1 MTRYLEILGQSVPV
15 PDPDSVAILSSQY
28 RAVAT
33 TIGVTKSQLAGIGT
47 AQAQAVWAGQAASAF
62 SRKLG
67 ELPGQLEQAW
77 QSYNTVA
84 WALSGYASALR
95 PVVAALSSLAY
106 QAEEAE
112 GTLRATVSA
121 RNQVISQGHDP
132 VATGWNTRLWEAQAE
147 VGQVGRRLSAL
158 LAELEGLSAQCVRAI
173 QQAEHEGI
181 SNNLISDFDRYIVQ
195 DGRVV
200 LDDGGKALRFVG
212 TVADDLLVKPFTDLP
227 GLLKQWAEHP
237 DWQTFG
243 ALLADYAAVIGII
256 AFFIPGGALLTP
268 ALLAMSAVAVGS
280 ETVAAASHE
289 KDSSWTDVAFGAA
302 LIGLPMA
309 RGVLGGGVDASDSL
323 MRDAVDQG
331 DLGQLKGLVDGSDAQ
346 VSASALWNDGVKSYF
361 SLDGGAPDA
370 GQAGPGLIDTL
381 KGEAYSYLHF
391 GADGYT
397 HSPAAAMFQHLQWV
411 DDRAGD
417 GLVVGQNW
425 VDQKGHGS

>member
-33 TIGVTKSQLAGIGT
+33 TIGDTKSQLAGIGT

-121 RNQVISQGHDP
+121 RNQVIAQGHDP

-147 VGQVGRRLSAL
+147 VGQMGRRLSAL
-158 LAELEGLSAQCVRAI
+158 LAELEGLSAQCVREI
-173 QQAEHEGI
+173 QRAEHEGI
-181 SNNLISDFDRYIVQ
+181 SNNLISDFQRYVVQ
-195 DGRVV
+195 NGRVV
-200 LDDGGKALRFVG
+200 LDDDAKALRFVG

-227 GLLKQWAEHP
+227 GLLEQWMEHP

-243 ALLADYAAVIGII
+243 ALLADYAAVIGLIV
-256 AFFIPGGALLTP
+256 FFIPGADLLTP

-280 ETVAAASHE
+280 ETVAAATHE
-289 KDSSWTDVAFGAA
+289 KDSSWTDVAFGVAGLGLAGAGGA
-302 LIGLPMA
+302 LS
-309 RGVLGGGVDASDSL
+309 RGVDIGGADATVSDNT
-323 MRDAVDQG
+323 
-331 DLGQLKGLVDGSDAQ
+331 
-346 VSASALWNDGVKSYF
+346 LWDDGVKNF
-361 SLDGGAPDA
+361 FNLDSGAPD
-370 GQAGPGLIDTL
+370 P
-381 KGEAYSYLHF
+381 GEADQSVLANLKEQANSFVHL
-391 GADGYT
+391 GAGEDLN
-397 HSPAAAMFQHLQWV
+397 SPAAVTFQHLEWSL
-411 DDRAGD
+411 DRAND
-417 GLVVGQNW
+417 GLVVVQDY
-425 VDQKGHGS
+425 VDQKGQGS

>member
-1 MTRYLEILGQSVPV
+1 VTRYLEILGQSVPV

-195 DGRVV
+195 DVAEPWADAQAWELRMLLTG
-200 LDDGGKALRFVG
+200 LDDILLHPITGLYEDIAHFNWHTPLESLGKCFDQLGFLLGLAC
-212 TVADDLLVKPFTDLP
+212 LLVP
-227 GLLKQWAEHP
+227 GLGE
-237 DWQTFG
+237 
-243 ALLADYAAVIGII
+243 
-256 AFFIPGGALLTP
+256 
-268 ALLAMSAVAVGS
+268 
-280 ETVAAASHE
+280 AAAISFL
-289 KDSSWTDVAFGAA
+289 AAAA
-302 LIGLPMA
+302 LDAAARARHERGASWGQAGFAMANGLLMGAGSVAGLGA
-309 RGVLGGGVDASDSL
+309 RADQGYLQNAF
-323 MRDAVDQG
+323 DQG
-331 DLGQLKGLVDGSDAQ
+331 DLAQMSAIKYGTDAR
-346 VSASALWNDGVKSYF
+346 VSGSALRGVGVQRFFSLNGIKPDLAGDGVMT
-361 SLDGGAPDA
+361 
-370 GQAGPGLIDTL
+370 TL
-381 KGEAYSYLHF
+381 KDDAYSFTHL
-391 GADGYT
+391 GAERYT
-397 HSPAAAMFQHLQWV
+397 YSPAAVTLQHV
-411 DDRAGD
+411 EYGFDRASD
-417 GLVVGQNW
+417 AVGMVQ
-425 VDQKGHGS
+425 DELEKGHGS

>member
-33 TIGVTKSQLAGIGT
+33 TIGDTKSQLAGIGT

-67 ELPGQLEQAW
+67 KLPGQLEQAW

-121 RNQVISQGHDP
+121 RNQVIAQGHDP

-158 LAELEGLSAQCVRAI
+158 LAELEGLSAQCVREI

-200 LDDGGKALRFVG
+200 LDADAKALKFLG
-212 TVADDLLVKPFTDLP
+212 TAADDLLVKPFADLP
-227 GLLKQWAEHP
+227 GLLEQWAEHP

-289 KDSSWTDVAFGAA
+289 KDSSWTDVAFGVAGLGLAGAGGA
-302 LIGLPMA
+302 LS
-309 RGVLGGGVDASDSL
+309 RGVDIGGADATVSDNT
-323 MRDAVDQG
+323 
-331 DLGQLKGLVDGSDAQ
+331 
-346 VSASALWNDGVKSYF
+346 LWDDGVKNF
-361 SLDGGAPDA
+361 FNLDSGAPD
-370 GQAGPGLIDTL
+370 P
-381 KGEAYSYLHF
+381 GEADQSVLANLKDQANSFVHF
-391 GADGYT
+391 GAGEDLN
-397 HSPAAAMFQHLQWV
+397 SPAAVTFQHLEWSLA
-411 DDRAGD
+411 RAND
-417 GLVVGQNW
+417 GLVVVQDY
-425 VDQKGHGS
+425 VDQKGQGS